1 MTAPDLEEAHYY
13 HTIQYFNALIKK
25 HGAKQVMDDLHMLDQ
40 LTYDDVVVYLTES
53 KRKSRLPVAALFRKL
68 DAS

>member
-1 MTAPDLEEAHYY
+1 MIPDLEEAHYY

-40 LTYDDVVVYLTES
+40 LTYDDIVVYLIERG
-53 KRKSRLPVAALFRKL
+53 RKSKLPIAALFRKL